1 MSQSNYVT
9 NSASVA
15 AFPSAIVLLLVLYR
29 GFRHEYINIV
39 HSLPHAP
46 TLPYSLP
53 HSHSLFHLLTLLTL
67 TTTLRSSHTNSNTFN
82 RTLLLPY
89 SERIHSLTPLLPH
102 TLSIPH
108 PPFHS
113 HLLNPNFSLPLT
125 HSYLLANSSLFPF
138 LKLLWHTHLA
148 LHFLLITDFPSEH
161 SLIWLLKNS
170 LI

>member
-29 GFRHEYINIV
+29 GFNTV

-67 TTTLRSSHTNSNTFN
+67 TTTLPSSHTNSNTLN
-82 RTLLLPY
+82 QTLLLPY

-102 TLSIPH
+102 TLSILH

-113 HLLNPNFSLPLT
+113 HLLTPIYSLLLSRKLFSLSLPQTPLT
-125 HSYLLANSSLFPF
+125 YSFGSPF
-138 LKLLWHTHLA
+138 LTYY
-148 LHFLLITDFPSEH
+148 
-161 SLIWLLKNS
+161 
-170 LI
+170 